1 MSKAYESI
9 RRGLEQ
15 AVAHR
20 EGKQSGVKLHSPP
33 AVDVKSVRSRTGLT
47 QEEFAARFAISL
59 GTLRHWERG
68 DRTPRGTS
76 LVLLNIIAK
85 QPKAVM
91 KALAA

>member
-15 AVAHR
+15 AIAHQA
-20 EGKQSGVKLHSPP
+20 GKPVRAKIHTPSP
-33 AVDVKSVRSRTGLT
+33 VDVKQVRARTGLT
-47 QEEFAARFAISL
+47 QEEFAAKFSISL

-68 DRTPRGTS
+68 DRTPRGTA

-85 QPKAVM
+85 EPKAVL